1 MAPRRPTSRE
11 VSQPGDPSLQAP
23 RRGNAAHEQEVGHT
37 LGLDHQSTD
46 GSSLNTCMDYYHNA
60 SADTLSIH
68 PNQHDY
74 DELGLIHA
82 PLDSITTVKASPART
97 AAAVLDAPTAS
108 RARRVTEHH
117 CAIAFGLCGCIS
129 YESRR
134 PRVG

>member
-1 MAPRRPTSRE
+1 
-11 VSQPGDPSLQAP
+11 
-23 RRGNAAHEQEVGHT
+23 
-37 LGLDHQSTD
+37 
-46 GSSLNTCMDYYHNA
+46 MDYFHNA
-60 SADTLSIH
+60 SGADTLSTH

-74 DELGLIHA
+74 DELGIIYA

-97 AAAVLDAPTAS
+97 AAAVLDAPSAS

-117 CAIAFGLCGCIS
+117 SAIAFSLCGCIS